1 MKTLLV
7 TRDDGRKFKVTVPEG
22 SQVTFGPFSPPPR
35 RNSSSRDFTVYSD
48 GDKAGTLR
56 IYGKTKQDI
65 LAVFAG
71 VRSFRDLTV
80 QYMEEIISEGGSTL
94 WKSDEHG
101 LVQETRSHRNKVWVP
116 GESIALPPAPRKR
129 KK

>member
-35 RNSSSRDFTVYSD
+35 KSSGFEWSESA
-48 GDKAGTLR
+48 KAGTLR

-65 LAVFAG
+65 LAVFSRVQG
-71 VRSFRDLTV
+71 FRDLSV

-101 LVQETRSHRNKVWVP
+101 LVQETKSHRNKVWVP
-116 GESIALPPAPRKR
+116 GESIALPPATRKR